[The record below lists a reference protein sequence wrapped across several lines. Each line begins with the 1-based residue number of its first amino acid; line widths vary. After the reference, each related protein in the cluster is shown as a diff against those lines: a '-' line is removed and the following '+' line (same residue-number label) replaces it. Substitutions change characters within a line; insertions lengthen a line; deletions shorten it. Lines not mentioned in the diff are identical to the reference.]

1 MPYIR
6 GPSWRP
12 RKIFGHQVEALQTTK
27 NLDLECDTE
36 FQQANLTDRAREI
49 MLQLKLTAWFIR
61 LPGEKATFAT
71 LVLLDGHHEASNRL
85 LKETCPY
92 QGTPL
97 TTDENPEYL
106 YYGQYHYSFVDGRV
120 QTYMN
125 GNKDYLWK
133 QVSDYLNWMAIPAE
147 DRKAL
152 EEIADF

>member
-12 RKIFGHQVEALQTTK
+12 RKIFGHQVQAYQTSK
-27 NLDLECDTE
+27 NLELECDTQ

-49 MLQLKLTAWFIR
+49 MLQLKLTIWFIR
-61 LPGEKATFAT
+61 LPGEKETFAT
-71 LVLLDGHHEASNRL
+71 LVKREGHDKEGRRL
-85 LKETCPY
+85 LEETCSHRR
-92 QGTPL
+92 TPL
-97 TTDENPEYL
+97 TTDENPDYL
-106 YYGQYHYSFVDGRV
+106 DLYQYHYSFVDGRV

-133 QVSDYLNWMAIPAE
+133 QVSDYLDWMAIPRD

>member
-36 FQQANLTDRAREI
+36 FQQANLTGMARST
-49 MLQLKLTAWFIR
+49 MLGMKLTAWFVR
-61 LPGEKATFAT
+61 LPGEKKTFAT
-71 LVLLDGHHEASNRL
+71 LVKLDGVLSNYHF
-85 LKETCPY
+85 LKSIATY
-92 QGTPL
+92 RAIPL

-106 YYGQYHYSFVDGRV
+106 YWPQYHYSFVDGRV
-120 QTYMN
+120 QTYVN
-125 GNKDYLWK
+125 GNRDYLWK
-133 QVSDYLNWMAIPAE
+133 QVSDYLDWMAIPAE

-152 EEIADF
+152 EEISDF